1 MKNLFPIFLCIV
13 SAVTTLN
20 AQETKLHHIKGDISL
35 KLEIQRHID
44 KGLKYLE
51 SQQNENGSWGDEI
64 YPALTAMPL
73 SAFMGNPERDPSQ
86 PISQDLEKAY
96 QFLLSKQ
103 NRTGGIFGKGLAT
116 YNTALSMMALIH
128 QADRPEIEQA
138 VRKARRF
145 LINQQAD
152 FDERGVS
159 DSPMDGGIGY
169 GGTYP
174 HSDMSNTHLAMEA
187 LYYSRKVLADRPGG
201 AGRQLDWDAAID
213 FVTKSQNVE
222 QNPEPYVEVTESNKG
237 GFVYF
242 PGDSKAGAE
251 SEEKDGKIAL
261 RSYGSMSY
269 AGLLSFVYAEM
280 SPTDPRVQAVE
291 EWLAN
296 NYSIEENPG
305 MGAQGLYY
313 YYHTMAKALAI
324 TGKGDLKL
332 GDGSKVDWKEQLAIE
347 LFDTHQPDG
356 SWINEGSSRWW
367 EDDPILV
374 TSYALLALQ
383 HISRQL

>member
-1 MKNLFPIFLCIV
+1 MKTPFSLFLLL
-13 SAVTTLN
+13 ALGVTVLN
-20 AQETKLHHIKGDISL
+20 AQETKLHHIKGDLSL

-51 SQQNENGSWGDEI
+51 SQQNETGSWGDET

-73 SAFMGNPERDPSQ
+73 SAIMGNPDRDPTQ
-86 PISQDLEKAY
+86 PISPELEKAY
-96 QFLLSKQ
+96 AFLLSKQ

-116 YNTALSMMALIH
+116 YNTSLSLMALIH
-128 QADRPEIEQA
+128 LADRPEVEDSI
-138 VRKARRF
+138 RKARRF

-152 FDERGVS
+152 FDERGVA

-174 HSDMSNTHLAMEA
+174 HSDLSNTHLAMEA
-187 LYYSRKVLADRPGG
+187 LYYSRQVLADRPGG
-201 AGRQLDWDAAID
+201 VGRQLDWNAAID
-213 FVTKSQNVE
+213 FVTKCQNVE
-222 QNPEPYVEVTESNKG
+222 QNAEPYVALTEKNRG

-291 EWLAN
+291 EWLAK
-296 NYSIEENPG
+296 NYSIAENPG

-313 YYHTMAKALAI
+313 YYHTMAKALTI
-324 TGKGDLKL
+324 TGKGELKL
-332 GDGSKVDWKEQLAIE
+332 NDGSNVDWKEQLALK

-374 TSYALLALQ
+374 TSYALLALE

>member
-1 MKNLFPIFLCIV
+1 MKLSVSIFLTL
-13 SAVTTLN
+13 VTSTMMLD
-20 AQETKLHHIKGDISL
+20 AQEAKLHHVKGDISL

-44 KGLKYLE
+44 KGLKFLA
-51 SQQNENGSWGDEI
+51 SQQAESGSWGDET

-73 SAFMGNPERDPSQ
+73 SAIMSNPERDPTEAI
-86 PISQDLEKAY
+86 PPELERAY

-116 YNTALSMMALIH
+116 YNTSLSIMAMLH

-138 VRKARRF
+138 IRKARNF

-174 HSDMSNTHLAMEA
+174 HSDLSNTHLAMEA
-187 LYYSRKVLADRPGG
+187 LYHSRQVLADRAGG
-201 AGRQLDWDAAID
+201 VERKLDWGAAID
-213 FVTKSQNVE
+213 FVTKCQNVE
-222 QNPEPYVEVTESNKG
+222 QNPEPYLAISETNKG

-251 SEEKDGKIAL
+251 GEEKDGKVAL

-280 SPTDPRVQAVE
+280 SQTDPRVQAVE
-291 EWLAN
+291 EWLGKN
-296 NYSIEENPG
+296 FSLEENPG

-313 YYHTMAKALAI
+313 YYHTMAKALTI
-324 TGKGDLKL
+324 TGKGDLTL
-332 GDGSKVDWKEQLAIE
+332 HDGSKVDWKEQLAIQ

-374 TSYALLALQ
+374 TSYALLSLA